1 MTWREIKEAVA
12 QAGVKEDEEIA
23 LIQCENG
30 RGRPYFS
37 QSHTGQEV
45 KACGKRV

>member
-23 LIQCENG
+23 LIQCENRRETILFKKSHWV
-30 RGRPYFS
+30 RG
-37 QSHTGQEV
+37 
-45 KACGKRV
+45 